1 MLRVSCVTETT
12 VRSSDSRSN
21 IFFGGKTSFPSWD
34 PQPLVSRSQAPLCS
48 RRLAVFPLRL
58 PPPPA
63 GLAAWRGVGV
73 RHSGVRHSARRAE
86 PAVGAAAGRWIRSR
100 AGGGA
105 HEGGQPRCGAG
116 PALRPGGSA
125 SCRCLRRGP
134 SGRAECALI
143 SAFHFK
149 ALRGGDSLR
158 RSCPMI
164 TSPSSLVCP

>member
-1 MLRVSCVTETT
+1 MLRVSRVTETT

-58 PPPPA
+58 PPPQRASRPGGESVSVTQRAAPSLWWELQQA
-63 GLAAWRGVGV
+63 GG
-73 RHSGVRHSARRAE
+73 S
-86 PAVGAAAGRWIRSR
+86 AAGRAAGRTREDSR
-100 AGGGA
+100 DAGRG
-105 HEGGQPRCGAG
+105 
-116 PALRPGGSA
+116 RPGGSA

-134 SGRAECALI
+134 LGGAECALI

>member
-1 MLRVSCVTETT
+1 MLRVSRVTETT
-12 VRSSDSRSN
+12 VRSSDSGSN
-21 IFFGGKTSFPSWD
+21 IFLGGKTSFPSWD

-58 PPPPA
+58 PPPQQASRPGGESVSVTQRAAPSLRWELQQA
-63 GLAAWRGVGV
+63 GG
-73 RHSGVRHSARRAE
+73 S
-86 PAVGAAAGRWIRSR
+86 AAGRAAGRTREDSR
-100 AGGGA
+100 DAGRG
-105 HEGGQPRCGAG
+105 
-116 PALRPGGSA
+116 RPGGSA

-149 ALRGGDSLR
+149 ALRGGDFLR

>member
-1 MLRVSCVTETT
+1 MLRVSRVTETT

-21 IFFGGKTSFPSWD
+21 IFLGGKTSFPSWD

-58 PPPPA
+58 PPPQRASRPGGESVSVTQRAAPSLRWELQQA
-63 GLAAWRGVGV
+63 GG
-73 RHSGVRHSARRAE
+73 S
-86 PAVGAAAGRWIRSR
+86 AAGRA
-100 AGGGA
+100 AGRT
-105 HEGGQPRCGAG
+105 EGGQSRCGAG

-134 SGRAECALI
+134 LGGAECALI

-149 ALRGGDSLR
+149 ALRGGDFLR